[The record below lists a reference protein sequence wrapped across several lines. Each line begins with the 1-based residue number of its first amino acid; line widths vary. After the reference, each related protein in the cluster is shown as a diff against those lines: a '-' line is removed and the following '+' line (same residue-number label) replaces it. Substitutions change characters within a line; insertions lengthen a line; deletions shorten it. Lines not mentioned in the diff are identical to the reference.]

1 MSQRKRLRVAASDCL
16 PSFLPAEGIPM
27 ASREEVVRKRPAS
40 ARWEKP
46 MKQGKPIKKNGK
58 PSRSGTPGWAKFNER
73 RKVVHAEEK
82 KVRIEARAMM
92 FPNLTSVWG
101 RTALRTNLTSL
112 FPNLTSVWGRT
123 ALRTGLTSLI
133 KVWANQLTVVL

>member
-46 MKQGKPIKKNGK
+46 MKQGKPIKKRKAEPFRHTRVGK
-58 PSRSGTPGWAKFNER
+58 
-73 RKVVHAEEK
+73 
-82 KVRIEARAMM
+82 IQRA
-92 FPNLTSVWG
+92 
-101 RTALRTNLTSL
+101 
-112 FPNLTSVWGRT
+112 
-123 ALRTGLTSLI
+123 
-133 KVWANQLTVVL
+133 